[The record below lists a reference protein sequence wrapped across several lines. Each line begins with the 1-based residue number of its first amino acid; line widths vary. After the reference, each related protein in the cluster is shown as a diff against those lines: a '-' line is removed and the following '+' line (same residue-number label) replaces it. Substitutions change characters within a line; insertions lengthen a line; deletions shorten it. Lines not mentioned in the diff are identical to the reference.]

1 MDPLWGFRFS
11 GYGRFASSGVDL
23 MSGVNYDAAMSGLS
37 KYPRNSRKKL
47 SNGYEYGIASY
58 KDSKG
63 DTFTFTINYL
73 DDKSATAIIMR
84 SPKTVMYEYDLD
96 GAKRGTQIPYGMRE
110 RMSSDFESVSA
121 DYQEQQ
127 EDAPTPEEEWVA
139 LAEAEEITQ
148 EVVKSELIPDVGAN
162 ETVKVE
168 MTRTTTTNSVMT
180 GGTVVTYQVSIYV
193 DDVFRTNTGLMIT
206 QEQAEIDYQTQIDF
220 FIAQKEANDLN
231 AREPPRTSVIMYEGY
246 EVIWNNYGEPNNQYQ
261 LYNDGE
267 LNGTYDVGDTLQG
280 RDDSGE
286 YPTNVTVTLPEW
298 NWDVMERT
306 DIIAAWEKILN
317 MRVEGK
323 YVRIEV
329 YDVESV
335 TWYQENIGARNNPFE
350 YLDTAGELTKDGI
363 GLDTAGELE
372 MTQPNGQGV
381 MLDDI
386 DITNPFDPK
395 YSGGLRLA
403 VRNGFTV
410 TLVLRT
416 ENFGYFVDN
425 IEGLET
431 TGLAYGGDFISPHPR
446 IAGGSVNLFRDNGY
460 GGFVLKDDEISIQ
473 LIGGDS
479 FAVDIDGR
487 YSAISDFSIIIDGK
501 EYAKSGYKE
510 VDDEFSVGIIGVSFN
525 QNDAVPDFV
534 SPPPEEVI
542 EEDEEETE
550 EKTPIDSKTIIIV
563 VLGVIAVAVIWS
575 MLPKMV
581 GEE

>member
-1 MDPLWGFRFS
+1 MD
-11 GYGRFASSGVDL
+11 A
-23 MSGVNYDAAMSGLS
+23 NYDNAMSGLS

-58 KDSKG
+58 TDSKG
-63 DTFTFTINYL
+63 DMFTFTINLL

-96 GAKRGTQIPYGMRE
+96 GATRGTQIPYAMRQ

-121 DYQEQQ
+121 DYQQNV
-127 EDAPTPEEEWVA
+127 EDGEYTQTD
-139 LAEAEEITQ
+139 EEIVEQIFGETTQ
-148 EVVKSELIPDVGAN
+148 AVEQTFSLDMVNGDVVRVD
-162 ETVKVE
+162 
-168 MTRTTTTNSVMT
+168 MTSTTTT
-180 GGTVVTYQVSIYV
+180 GGGNDGSITYQVSVYV
-193 DDVFRTNTGLMIT
+193 NDVFRSNTGLAIT
-206 QEQAEIDYQTQIDF
+206 QEQAEIDYQTQVDF
-220 FIAQKEANDLN
+220 FTTQN
-231 AREPPRTSVIMYEGY
+231 AALQLAEDEPARTSVIMYQGY

-261 LYNDGE
+261 LYKDGE

-298 NWDVMERT
+298 NWDDRT
-306 DIIAAWEKILN
+306 AIITAWEKILN

-323 YVRIEV
+323 YVRNEV
-329 YDVESV
+329 YEVETV
-335 TWYQENIGARNNPFE
+335 EWYQNNIGARNNPFE

-363 GLDTAGELE
+363 GGA
-372 MTQPNGQGV
+372 QGV

-431 TGLAYGGDFISPHPR
+431 TGLAYGGDFINPHPR
-446 IAGGSVNLFRDNGY
+446 IQGGSVNLLRDNGY
-460 GGFVLKDDEISIQ
+460 GGFALADDEVGIQ

-487 YSAISDFSIIIDGK
+487 YNSISDFSIIIDGQ
-501 EYAKSGYKE
+501 EYARSGYKE
-510 VDDEFSVGIIGVSFN
+510 VDDEFSVGIIGVSYS
-525 QNDAVPDFV
+525 QGDVIPDLIVPPV
-534 SPPPEEVI
+534 EEVELVEDDEV
-542 EEDEEETE
+542 EEDET
-550 EKTPIDSKTIIIV
+550 TPIDSKAIIIV
-563 VLGVIAVAVIWS
+563 VIGVIAVAVIWS